1 MNRYDFQNLAE
12 IRLQDG
18 AALLNSGRYDGAYY
32 YLLGYVIECA
42 LKACIAKQTNQYDFP
57 DLHRVRS
64 SYTHNLNDLL
74 DVSGLLPEFNKE
86 SKVNP
91 DFENN
96 WVIVKEW
103 NESKRYTSGVSEA
116 FVRQYYLAVTDTRS
130 GVLPWLQKWW

>member
-1 MNRYDFQNLAE
+1 MNRSDFQNLAG

-18 AALLNSGRYDGAYY
+18 EALLNSGRYDGAYY
-32 YLLGYVIECA
+32 LLGYAIECA
-42 LKACIAKQTNQYDFP
+42 LKACIAKQTNQYNFP
-57 DLHRVRS
+57 DLQRVRS

-74 DVSGLLPEFNKE
+74 NVSGLLPEFNKE

-103 NESKRYTSGVSEA
+103 NESKRYSSGVSEA
-116 FVRQYYLAVTDTRS
+116 FVRQYYLFKSD
-130 GVLPWLQKWW
+130 G